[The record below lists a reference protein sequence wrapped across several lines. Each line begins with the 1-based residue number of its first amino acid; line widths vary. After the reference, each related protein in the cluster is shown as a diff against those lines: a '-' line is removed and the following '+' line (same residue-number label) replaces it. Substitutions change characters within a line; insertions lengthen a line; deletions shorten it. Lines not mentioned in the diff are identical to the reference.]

1 MGQAK
6 EIRRRT
12 SKATRKFPIS
22 RDNSNKRKEPC
33 ERERAG
39 AGADRRNVL
48 RLEKEEGKTAL

>member
-1 MGQAK
+1 M
-6 EIRRRT
+6 
-12 SKATRKFPIS
+12 RKFPIS